1 MKSHPQQQKPEQAHG
16 AGSSKA
22 ARPPFFFKKISFG
35 NFQSK

>member
-22 ARPPFFFKKISFG
+22 ARPPFLKKISFG
-35 NFQSK
+35 NLQSK